1 MIKLSPAEGLKT
13 GSQYLR
19 GTLKEELAQDTSAF
33 SKPAVGLLKFHGIYQ
48 QDDRDL
54 RKTQPER
61 SNSCMVRVSV
71 PGGQLTPAQYVDLD
85 ALADQVG
92 DGTLRITSRGGIQ
105 YHYVGKR
112 DVKKLISTVIHS
124 GMNTW
129 AACGDVVRN
138 VTSCAAPF
146 ETPDRQDLTQYV
158 RLLALEL
165 KPKTEAYAE
174 VWLDGE
180 RAVSLE
186 PEGETVEPLYGQTYL
201 PRKFKIGFAYP
212 GDNTTDIY
220 SNDLGFVPHYE
231 NGQLEGFTLLAG
243 GGMGQ
248 SNGVKLSHPRMA
260 DEVCF
265 VPPSELLE
273 AAKAVVTIHRDFGNR
288 ENRKLARL
296 KYVLDAK
303 GLEWFREELAARLG
317 HALTPPKTLAWH
329 RQSDYLGWHTQA
341 PGLKFFGL
349 RIING
354 RITRAMRPGIK
365 EVLDTLGCGVRFT
378 VQQNLLFTGIP
389 DARTGEVEAILKKHQ
404 IPLPSELPPVLRHSM
419 ACPALPTC
427 GQALT
432 EAERRAPDLMTMIG
446 HELAAAGL
454 PEEVV
459 HVRMTG
465 CPNGCVR
472 PYTAEIGIVGQSVDL
487 YSVYLGGSPVGS
499 RMAKLHQHNVKV
511 ADLAETLRPIFT
523 EFAASRQPGESFGDF
538 WYRTHQQ
545 N

>member
-13 GSQYLR
+13 GSEYLR
-19 GTLKEELAQDTSAF
+19 GTLQEELAQDTTAF
-33 SKPAVGLLKFHGIYQ
+33 SKPAIGLLKFHGIYQ

-54 RKTQPER
+54 RKAQPER
-61 SNSCMVRVSV
+61 SFTCMVRVSV
-71 PGGQLTPAQYVDLD
+71 PGGQLTPAQYAELD
-85 ALADQVG
+85 QLADHIG
-92 DGTLRITSRGGIQ
+92 DGTIRITSRGGIQ

-112 DVKKLISTVIHS
+112 DVKKLISTVINS

-138 VTSCAAPF
+138 VTSCAAPLPR
-146 ETPDRQDLTQYV
+146 PDITEYV
-158 RLLALEL
+158 KMLAREL

-180 RAVSLE
+180 RAVSVE
-186 PEGETVEPLYGQTYL
+186 PSEVVEPLYGQTYL

-220 SNDLGFVPHYE
+220 SNDLGFVPHFE
-231 NGQLEGFTLLAG
+231 NGMLQGFTLLAG

-265 VPPSELLE
+265 IPTDELLE

-303 GLEWFREELAARLG
+303 GLAWFREELAARLG
-317 HALTPPKTLAWH
+317 HPLLPPQPLAWH
-329 RQSDYLGWHTQA
+329 RQADYLGWHSQSDT
-341 PGLKFFGL
+341 LKFFGL
-349 RIING
+349 RIVNG
-354 RITRAMRPGIK
+354 RITRAMRPAIN
-365 EVLDTLGCGVRFT
+365 EVLDTLKCGIRFT
-378 VQQNLLFTGIP
+378 VQQNLLFTDVP
-389 DARTGEVEAILKKHQ
+389 VAQTGELEAILKKHAM
-404 IPLPSELPPVLRHSM
+404 PLPHELPPVLRHSM

-432 EAERRAPDLMTMIG
+432 ESERRAPEMMTMIG
-446 HELAAAGL
+446 NELAAVGL

-487 YSVYLGGSPVGS
+487 YSIYLGGSPVGT
-499 RMAKLHQHNVKV
+499 RMATLHQHNVKV
-511 ADLAETLRPIFT
+511 TDIAATLRPVFA
-523 EFAASRQPGESFGDF
+523 EFAAGRLPDESLGDF
-538 WYRTHQQ
+538 WHRTHQQ

>member
-13 GSQYLR
+13 GSEYLR
-19 GTLKEELAQDTSAF
+19 GTLKDELAEDTSAF
-33 SKPAVGLLKFHGIYQ
+33 SKPATGLLKFHGIYQ

-71 PGGQLTPAQYVDLD
+71 PGGQLTPAQYFDLD

-112 DVKKLISTVIHS
+112 DVKKLISTVIRS

-138 VTSCAAPF
+138 VTACAAPF
-146 ETPDRQDLTQYV
+146 ERADRPDITEYV
-158 RLLALEL
+158 RLLAREL

-180 RAVSLE
+180 RAITLE
-186 PEGETVEPLYGQTYL
+186 PEGETVEPLYGLTYL

-220 SNDLGFVPHYE
+220 SNDLGFVPFFE
-231 NGQLEGFTLLAG
+231 NGQVSGFTLLAG

-265 VPPSELLE
+265 VAAAELLD

-303 GLEWFREELAARLG
+303 GLEWFRDELAARLG
-317 HALTPPKTLAWH
+317 HPLLPPKTLTWH
-329 RQSDYLGWHTQA
+329 RQSDYLGWHDQRA
-341 PGLKFFGL
+341 GYEFFGL
-349 RIING
+349 RIVNG
-354 RITRAMRPGIK
+354 RITREIRAAIK
-365 EVLDTLGCGVRFT
+365 EVLQTLACGVRFT
-378 VQQNLLFTGIP
+378 VQQNLLFTDIP
-389 DARTGEVEAILKKHQ
+389 NARAAELEAILRRHKVA
-404 IPLPSELPPVLRHSM
+404 LPFELPPVLRHSM

-432 EAERRAPDLMTMIG
+432 ESERRAPEMMTMIG
-446 HELAAAGL
+446 DELAAVGL
-454 PEEVV
+454 PDEVV

-487 YSVYLGGSPVGS
+487 YSIYLGGSPVGS
-499 RMAKLHQHNVKV
+499 RLAKLHQHNVKV
-511 ADLAETLRPIFT
+511 ADLAATLRPIFT
-523 EFAASRQPGESFGDF
+523 EFAAGRQPNESLGDY
-538 WYRTHQQ
+538 WHRAHQQ